1 MSAATGRSVLE
12 RHGSAAA
19 LAGLVQATVTVHAIA
34 HGQPVDAAQKAALI
48 RAIFATNPDSLDD
61 IFPTLAPY
69 REGFRMA
76 ATMLAS
82 PASAAIEPLKYSI
95 VLLDLEKRLRA
106 QPALVQQIGQGID
119 KLAQREPDWLAAGA
133 YSASSSGSN
142 SGSGSE
148 SIEVPEHVY
157 RELSELYQQTV
168 STLSRR
174 VQVTGDIAQL
184 RRDDIAAE
192 VRALLLAGIRFA
204 WLWRQLGGRRWHLVL
219 RRSNIRHAL
228 AELDRHAAAVPLH

>member
-1 MSAATGRSVLE
+1 
-12 RHGSAAA
+12 
-19 LAGLVQATVTVHAIA
+19 
-34 HGQPVDAAQKAALI
+34 
-48 RAIFATNPDSLDD
+48 
-61 IFPTLAPY
+61 
-69 REGFRMA
+69 
-76 ATMLAS
+76 
-82 PASAAIEPLKYSI
+82 
-95 VLLDLEKRLRA
+95 
-106 QPALVQQIGQGID
+106 
-119 KLAQREPDWLAAGA
+119 
-133 YSASSSGSN
+133 
-142 SGSGSE
+142 
-148 SIEVPEHVY
+148 
-157 RELSELYQQTV
+157 LSELYQQTV

>member
-1 MSAATGRSVLE
+1 MSAAAGRSVLE
-12 RHGSAAA
+12 RHGSAAT
-19 LAGLVQATVTVHAIA
+19 LAGLVQAAATVHAIA
-34 HGQPVDAAQKAALI
+34 HGRPVDAAQKVALI
-48 RAIFATNPDSLDD
+48 RAIFTTNPDSLDD

-76 ATMLAS
+76 ATMLTS
-82 PASAAIEPLKYSI
+82 PAGAAIEPLKYSI

-106 QPALVQQIGQGID
+106 QPALVQRIGQGID
-119 KLAQREPDWLAAGA
+119 NITQREPNWDAVGDSPGEIA
-133 YSASSSGSN
+133 
-142 SGSGSE
+142 
-148 SIEVPEHVY
+148 VPEHVY

-174 VQVTGDIAQL
+174 VQVTGDVAQL
-184 RRDDIAAE
+184 RRDDVAAE

-228 AELDRHAAAVPLH
+228 AELDRHAAAIPLH